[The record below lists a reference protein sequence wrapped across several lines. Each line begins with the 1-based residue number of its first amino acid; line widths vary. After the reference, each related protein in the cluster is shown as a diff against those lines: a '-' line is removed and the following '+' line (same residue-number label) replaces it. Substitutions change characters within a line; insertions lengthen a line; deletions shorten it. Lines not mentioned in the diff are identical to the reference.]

1 MLQQNVQRVGV
12 AVLASPVEHRGS
24 IIALLERA
32 RERRPAVRLLLVGLW
47 SCVGKGK
54 IRHGEGLAIDMKFTA
69 AAAFLIRISQR
80 LFVWEMTGGSLRRL
94 TSLTERM

>member
-32 RERRPAVRLLLVGLW
+32 RERRPAVRLLAF
-47 SCVGKGK
+47 
-54 IRHGEGLAIDMKFTA
+54 GLALEKAKSGLYENRKSWLD
-69 AAAFLIRISQR
+69 RS
-80 LFVWEMTGGSLRRL
+80 
-94 TSLTERM
+94 